1 MEDRNMKTFRIIGN
15 AAAVLTVAALIA
27 APGSAL
33 ADGPQAVSTAATH
46 AGMAAGS
53 ADLAGAQRHLHH
65 TLNCLV
71 GPDGEGFDATA
82 GNPCAN
88 AGGAIPQTTDP
99 AMKDKLQ
106 KAAAAARTALAGKD
120 ADAVKKAAS
129 DIQGML
135 K

>member
-1 MEDRNMKTFRIIGN
+1 MKTFRTIGN
-15 AAAVLTVAALIA
+15 AAALAAVATLA
-27 APGSAL
+27 AGMSNTAL
-33 ADGPQAVSTAATH
+33 ADGPQATSTAATH

-71 GPDGEGFDATA
+71 GPDGEGYDAAA

-88 AGGAIPQTTDP
+88 AGGAIPQTSDA
-99 AMKDKLQ
+99 AMKEKLQ
-106 KAAAAARTALAGKD
+106 KAAAAARTALTGKD
-120 ADAVKKAAS
+120 ADAVKKAAA